1 MTCTGIPRW
10 KKIENDPSFL
20 DTSGW
25 ISLLNSRE
33 SFHTK
38 ANRIW
43 REIGLRNRLVYVN
56 DWVVAETGNGLA
68 GGWNRELFWMSL
80 RVFLTSPDIRLI
92 FVDGDLL
99 LKARDLDEAR
109 QDKGWGLV
117 DCASFVVMTE
127 QGIRSALT
135 ADHHFDQAGFQRLL
149 K

>member
-1 MTCTGIPRW
+1 M
-10 KKIENDPSFL
+10 
-20 DTSGW
+20 
-25 ISLLNSRE
+25 
-33 SFHTK
+33 
-38 ANRIW
+38 
-43 REIGLRNRLVYVN
+43 YVT

-99 LKARDLDEAR
+99 LKALDLYEAR

-127 QGIRSALT
+127 QGI
-135 ADHHFDQAGFQRLL
+135 
-149 K
+149 